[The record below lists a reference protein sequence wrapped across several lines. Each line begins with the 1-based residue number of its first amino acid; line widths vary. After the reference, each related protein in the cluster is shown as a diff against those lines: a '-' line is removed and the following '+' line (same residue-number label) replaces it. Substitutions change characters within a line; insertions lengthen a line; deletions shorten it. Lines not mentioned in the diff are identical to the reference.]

1 MKKSVSLLLALAMTV
16 SLAACSESGSSGDD
30 STAQKEVV
38 SSESTEKTE
47 QAEKKEIDLAK
58 PMSLKAIYDDTT
70 GEILVKWS
78 PVEHATGYEYCLGNN
93 DYVKTTKTEAGI
105 KISEEGKEYAI
116 KVRALRE
123 EGKTITLS
131 DDSKFTLNVPISLG
145 NPANIT
151 WTLDGNTGVFTWDAA
166 KNADEYEILL
176 GDKIFSAKE
185 NKLSLKGLKV
195 GYEYDL
201 SVKAKR
207 IINGKTYE
215 SNKATAKL
223 STPSANPEYYS
234 LSTCIFL
241 DYSNL
246 KNVLDAKKWEYTE
259 YEKNGMTVVDV
270 KFEDEKNNGLIET
283 LKRAFGTAAKSYLS
297 EYFSFAGKKINDDFS
312 DIMST
317 IETIANSDS
326 VKGYFA
332 DVDSESHENAVV
344 SALASGAS
352 AFFADANIHFQYFYA
367 DKNKGAAYVMGY
379 RLYKNNE
386 TYEKDVWGDYTKGSD
401 GIYHLEDNH
410 YHRKFNLKCA
420 KADVDGNECWVT
432 LVYKV

>member
-16 SLAACSESGSSGDD
+16 SLAACSESGSSGDE
-30 STAQKEVV
+30 STAEKGVI

-47 QAEKKEIDLAK
+47 KAEKKEIDLAK
-58 PMSLKAIYDDTT
+58 PMSLRAIYDDAT

-78 PVEHATGYEYCLGNN
+78 PVEHATGYEYCLDNN

-131 DDSKFTLNVPISLG
+131 DDSKFTLNVPFSLG

-176 GDKIFSAKE
+176 GDKTFSAKE
-185 NKLSLKGLKV
+185 NKLSLKNLKV
-195 GYEYDL
+195 GYDYDI

-207 IINGKTYE
+207 TVNGKTYE

-223 STPSANPEYYS
+223 STPSADPEYYDIYNS
-234 LSTCIFL
+234 IFL
-241 DYSNL
+241 DYANL
-246 KNVLDAKKWEYTE
+246 KNVLNAKEWEYTE
-259 YEKNGMTVVDV
+259 YVKDGMTVVDV
-270 KFEDEKNNGLIET
+270 KVEDTKNNGLIAT
-283 LKRAFGTAAKSYLS
+283 LKRTFGAAAKSYFS

-326 VKGYFA
+326 VKGYFS
-332 DVDSESHENAVV
+332 DVDSESHESAVV
-344 SALASGAS
+344 SAIASGAS
-352 AFFADANIHFQYFYA
+352 AFFADANMHYQFFFA
-367 DKNKGAAYVMGY
+367 DKNKGAAYELCY

-386 TYEKDVWGDYTKGSD
+386 SYEKDVWGDYTKGSD

-420 KADVDGNECWVT
+420 KADVDENECWVT